1 MAKAKTI
8 KKISKKTIVKKK
20 KAKTPVEA
28 SSPAIPSKK
37 AISYL
42 PVCDEKEIQSVFDY
56 NIDAFSDTP
65 DFLWRLDEIK
75 EEIENG
81 WELYAV
87 KWGEE
92 VIAAVFLKHEQS
104 ALLSKNTAI
113 KMANQGSGF
122 SHQIKSFVES
132 KAKELGAKKIFH
144 YCRIDNFRM
153 YSLNEGHG
161 YKKTNQIQPDPQV
174 VEWVKVIK

>member
-1 MAKAKTI
+1 MAKAKTL
-8 KKISKKTIVKKK
+8 KKTSKKTIIKKK
-20 KAKTPVEA
+20 KIKTAVEVKTPL
-28 SSPAIPSKK
+28 PSKK
-37 AISYL
+37 TISYL

-75 EEIENG
+75 DEIKNG

-92 VIAAVFLKHEQS
+92 VIAAVFLKHENS
-104 ALLSKNTAI
+104 TLLSKNTAI

-122 SHQIKSFVES
+122 SHQIKAFVES
-132 KAKELGAKKIFH
+132 KAKELKAKKIFH

-174 VEWVKVIK
+174 VEWVKLIK